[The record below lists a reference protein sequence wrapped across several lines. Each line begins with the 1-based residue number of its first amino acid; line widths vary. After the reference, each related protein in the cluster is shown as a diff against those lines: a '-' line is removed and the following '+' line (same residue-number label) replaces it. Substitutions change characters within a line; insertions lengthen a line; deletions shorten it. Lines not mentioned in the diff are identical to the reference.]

1 MKFLAPSALLALLV
15 ATSCTSTGVGN
26 PGAELNVTVV
36 NDLTAEPQAT
46 DPSVELSTSE
56 LRHVV
61 LAFRELD
68 WKPCDPTDGDVVT
81 PGPIV
86 VDLVTSKV
94 EPPLPPVPV
103 PPSGFCGLDAP
114 LTLSAPNAALQGRS
128 ILFSGLRSDGT
139 LFILYAAMSGT
150 LHMVAEPGVKWDT
163 TLSKAVIWALRPQRW
178 LAPAELDAE
187 PSDPLGAVLRVIAID
202 VNRHP
207 ILYSLIRDRIGGRSS
222 LYADLDGTGTITEH
236 DRTNGLIGEGL
247 PSLD

>member
-1 MKFLAPSALLALLV
+1 
-15 ATSCTSTGVGN
+15 VGN
-26 PGAELNVTVV
+26 PPSAELNVTVV

-46 DPSVELSTSE
+46 DPTVQLSTSE

-61 LAFRELD
+61 VAFGKLN
-68 WKPCDPTDGDVVT
+68 WKPCDPADANVIA
-81 PGPIV
+81 PGPFV
-86 VDLVTSKV
+86 VDLVTNKI

-103 PPSGFCGLDAP
+103 PPGGFCGMDAP
-114 LTLSAPNAALQGRS
+114 LTTSAPNAELQGRS

-139 LFILYAAMSGT
+139 LFILYAAMAGT
-150 LHMVAEPGVKWDT
+150 LHMVPEPGVKWNT
-163 TLSKAVIWALRPQRW
+163 ATSSSIIWALRPHRW

-187 PSDPLGAVLRVIAID
+187 TSDPLGAVLRVIVID

-207 ILYSLIRDRIGGRSS
+207 ILYTAIRNRIGGRSS
-222 LYADLDGTGTITEH
+222 FYADLDGTHTITEH